1 MVIEQQDKRFLFF
14 IMLCVKCH
22 KNQTYVIDSREEED
36 SIRRRRQC
44 PNCGLR
50 FTTYERTEATNLRVI
65 KKNGIREVFER
76 DKVLHGMIKACEKR
90 NIKEEDIEQAVAR
103 IESKLSEKGEK
114 EIPSKIIGE
123 LVMKE
128 LKQIDKVAYIRFASV
143 YRDFTD
149 VESFEKEIHKILKK

>member
-1 MVIEQQDKRFLFF
+1 
-14 IMLCVKCH
+14 MLCVKCH

-50 FTTYERTEATNLRVI
+50 FTTYERIEATNLRII
-65 KKNGIREVFER
+65 KKDGSREVFEK
-76 DKVLHGMIKACEKR
+76 DKVLKGMIKACEKR
-90 NIKEEDIEQAVAR
+90 NIPQEQLDQAVSR
-103 IESKLSEKGEK
+103 IESLLSEKGEK
-114 EIPSKIIGE
+114 EIPSKMIGE
-123 LVMKE
+123 LVMRE
-128 LKQIDKVAYIRFASV
+128 LKKIDKVAYIRFASV

>member
-1 MVIEQQDKRFLFF
+1 
-14 IMLCVKCH
+14 MLCVKCH

-50 FTTYERTEATNLRVI
+50 FTTYERIEATNLRVI

-76 DKVLHGMIKACEKR
+76 DKVLHGMLKSCEKR
-90 NIKEEDIEQAVAR
+90 NIAQETIEQAVTR
-103 IESKLSEKGEK
+103 IESILSEKGEK
-114 EIPSKIIGE
+114 EISSSIIGE

-128 LKQIDKVAYIRFASV
+128 LKKIDKVAYIRFASV